1 MTDRALTGEAGDR
14 LAGEMR
20 LAGVLMLCAVHF
32 GLALPVL
39 LSQTSAVANPWP
51 DFAAYALLTVLL
63 GLFVPA
69 AVRGEPQPWPVVLAG
84 VLGTL
89 VVCVSSGIP
98 YQEGISAP
106 GPADWS
112 FQETGWF
119 GVVALLS
126 RPPSALAAFL
136 CGHAAITFGM
146 LAFSGGVDGRALAQ
160 TLISPT
166 WTYALQITV
175 ASAATLLRV
184 CEQRA
189 QAITAEQARVRA
201 EETAAEL
208 VHSDRQRRFGDLQ
221 GSLIPLL
228 TGIAD
233 GSADP
238 TAAGVRRLA
247 AVEVARMRRLFAE
260 SDHTDDQLIH
270 ELRACIDV
278 AERNGVVVQLAVRG
292 KAAALPIE
300 VRRALTDPAL
310 TALAAARSAA
320 RTTVLRMGGEVRV
333 SVVADD
339 PGVTV
344 PVSAHRNVEVRTLTS
359 PTTLWVDAT
368 YKPTWD

>member
-1 MTDRALTGEAGDR
+1 MTDRTMSEAGDG

-20 LAGVLMLCAVHF
+20 LASVLMLCAVHF

-39 LSQTSAVANPWP
+39 LSQTSAVPNPWP
-51 DFAAYALLTVLL
+51 DFTAYALLTVVLA
-63 GLFVPA
+63 LFVPA
-69 AVRGEPQPWPVVLAG
+69 TVRGVPQPGPVVLAG
-84 VLGTL
+84 VVGALA
-89 VVCVSSGIP
+89 VSVSIGIHYGPGSPVSGP
-98 YQEGISAP
+98 EAWP
-106 GPADWS
+106 

-126 RPPSALAAFL
+126 KPPSWLAAFL
-136 CGHAAITFGM
+136 CGHAAVTVATMDFFGET
-146 LAFSGGVDGRALAQ
+146 SGRALAQ
-160 TLISPT
+160 ALISPT

-175 ASAATLLRV
+175 ASAVTLLRM
-184 CEQRA
+184 CERQGHA
-189 QAITAEQARVRA
+189 TTAERAKVRA

-208 VHSDRQRRFGDLQ
+208 VHTDRQRRFEELQ
-221 GSLIPLL
+221 ASLIPLL

-238 TAAGVRRLA
+238 ASPEVRRLA

-260 SDHTDDQLIH
+260 SEHTEDQLIH

-278 AERNGVVVQLAVRG
+278 AERNGVVVALAVRG

-320 RTTVLRMGGEVRV
+320 RTTVLRLGDEVRV

-339 PGVTV
+339 PAVKV
-344 PVSAHRNVEVRTLTS
+344 PTSAHRNVEVRTVTS
-359 PTTLWVDAT
+359 PTTVWVDAT
-368 YKPTWD
+368 YKPTWP